1 MEPTEPRRLRRAAEG
16 HPQVLQEGID
26 GDGMALAQLAYVG
39 MNPPRWQPIHV
50 LHLFDLGTG
59 LTLRQA
65 LREYRADQRL
75 AIPILH
81 PSGFEE
87 PT

>member
-16 HPQVLQEGID
+16 HLQVLQESID
-26 GDGMALAQLAYVG
+26 RDCMALAQLADVG

-50 LHLFDLGTG
+50 FHLFDLSTG

-65 LREYRADQRL
+65 LREHRADQRL
-75 AIPILH
+75 AIPLLH